1 MLFTVLQLV
10 GLALF
15 VAGCVV
21 AAGVAG
27 AFIGAGIAVTYV
39 GLAGES

>member
-1 MLFTVLQLV
+1 MFTALQLL

-21 AAGVAG
+21 VAGVGG
-27 AFIGAGIAVTYV
+27 ALIGSGIAATYI
-39 GLAGES
+39 GYAGEA

>member
-1 MLFTVLQLV
+1 MFFTVLQLV

-15 VAGCVV
+15 VTGCVV

-27 AFIGAGIAVTYV
+27 ALIGAGIAAAYV

>member
-1 MLFTVLQLV
+1 MFTALQLL

-21 AAGVAG
+21 VAGVGG
-27 AFIGAGIAVTYV
+27 ALIGSGIAVTYL
-39 GLAGES
+39 GLAGEA

>member
-1 MLFTVLQLV
+1 MFTALQLL

-27 AFIGAGIAVTYV
+27 ALIGGGIAATYI
-39 GLAGES
+39 GLAGEG